1 MPNSLKILLIED
13 DRDDVELFSQALED
27 NGISHSVDLL
37 RDGLAIVRYTEELT
51 NTLPDL
57 IVMDFNLPLM
67 HGRDVLIHIKN
78 SKLKNVP
85 LVVLTTSSA
94 EADKKYVYSNGGDK
108 FITKPSSMEEIKKM
122 VGEISGLMV

>member
-27 NGISHSVDLL
+27 NGINHSVELL
-37 RDGLAIVRYTEELT
+37 RDGLAIIKYTEGL
-51 NTLPDL
+51 NTQLPDL

-67 HGRDVLIHIKN
+67 HGREVLVHIKE
-78 SKLKNVP
+78 SKLKKIP

-94 EADKKYVYSNGGDK
+94 EADKKYVYSHGGDK

-122 VGEISGLMV
+122 VGEIAGLMV

>member
-27 NGISHSVDLL
+27 NGISHSVHLL
-37 RDGLAIVRYTEELT
+37 RDGLAIIKYTEALKGE
-51 NTLPDL
+51 LPDL

-67 HGRDVLIHIKN
+67 HGRDVLLHIKQ
-78 SKLKNVP
+78 SQLKKVP

-94 EADKKYVYSNGGDK
+94 EADKKYVYTNGGDK

-122 VGEISGLMV
+122 VSEIAGLMV